1 MPKAQPLCTC
11 ARSNL
16 RDRVLCEEGKIALLL
31 CQAKRNTLGSCC
43 PKTMCSNRGGFDEE
57 FYSKVL
63 TRVGC
68 VLGLHSSNLVLMSFS
83 GSFNVASGGLSLV

>member
-1 MPKAQPLCTC
+1 MGE
-11 ARSNL
+11 
-16 RDRVLCEEGKIALLL
+16 VGKNSSIALSGKEEHIGLL
-31 CQAKRNTLGSCC
+31 L
-43 PKTMCSNRGGFDEE
+43 PKTMCSNRGGVDEE

>member
-1 MPKAQPLCTC
+1 M
-11 ARSNL
+11 
-16 RDRVLCEEGKIALLL
+16 GLLL
-31 CQAKRNTLGSCC
+31 

-63 TRVGC
+63 IRLGY
-68 VLGLHSSNLVLMSFS
+68 VLGLHCSNLVLMSFS